1 MSLTQVC
8 RSLELSSYLSTSVTK
23 VRLCDRSLRS
33 RSQCMHN
40 QNLCLSLCNLHLT
53 CTLIASLTG
62 LFSLVAVQGILYG
75 LLGNFA
81 PFSLWFEGE
90 FKTAL
95 FKLFFGNNIGK
106 MGKLMIKT
114 GQIILRSLCGENKAE
129 QIQSCFLRVVLHVLA
144 MDNSSCK
151 VSLRSN
157 DADCTRQWTFNDKAY
172 TSPHLLG

>member
-8 RSLELSSYLSTSVTK
+8 HSLELRSYLSTSVTK
-23 VRLCDRSLRS
+23 VRLCDWSLRS

-40 QNLCLSLCNLHLT
+40 QNVCLSLCKLHL
-53 CTLIASLTG
+53 TLIASLTG
-62 LFSLVAVQGILYG
+62 LFSLVAVQGILYS

-129 QIQSCFLRVVLHVLA
+129 QIQSCFLRIVLHVLA
-144 MDNSSCK
+144 MDNSSSK

-157 DADCTRQWTFNDKAY
+157 DAVCTRQF
-172 TSPHLLG
+172 